1 MYVYRL
7 AITAQRVWDARSPG
21 PAYGNRRTKTVKL
34 GALAASAARRV
45 CGGIAAACKPC
56 PDVQDNTYW
65 WPRLN
70 ANHANHPAKGQA
82 SLPPVAFSS
91 RATAFRY
98 DKHSRLITHAYTTIV
113 CSSQGHSKQEGVPP
127 KSPAS
132 GQRCSVC
139 VCGCIDCNDVNLL
152 LVLRVSGHLIP
163 SSGTE
168 RASACSNYDTATWMT
183 WRHVTPTSQA
193 SLAKAS
199 SS

>member
-1 MYVYRL
+1 MIPWCTLVLLGFRGLGGRAWGAEAGCGPGALRQKRHVYVYRL

-70 ANHANHPAKGQA
+70 ANHANHPA
-82 SLPPVAFSS
+82 
-91 RATAFRY
+91 
-98 DKHSRLITHAYTTIV
+98 
-113 CSSQGHSKQEGVPP
+113 
-127 KSPAS
+127 S

-152 LVLRVSGHLIP
+152 LV
-163 SSGTE
+163 
-168 RASACSNYDTATWMT
+168 
-183 WRHVTPTSQA
+183 RHVSAYKKPSTGTRDIH
-193 SLAKAS
+193 
-199 SS
+199 

>member
-1 MYVYRL
+1 MAVTPFKKADGHESCVFKLYDPLCLLCLLQAGALRQKRHVYVYRL

-34 GALAASAARRV
+34 GALPASAARRV

-70 ANHANHPAKGQA
+70 ANHANHPA
-82 SLPPVAFSS
+82 
-91 RATAFRY
+91 
-98 DKHSRLITHAYTTIV
+98 
-113 CSSQGHSKQEGVPP
+113 
-127 KSPAS
+127 S

-152 LVLRVSGHLIP
+152 LV
-163 SSGTE
+163 
-168 RASACSNYDTATWMT
+168 
-183 WRHVTPTSQA
+183 RHVSAYKKPSTGTRDIHQRAYEPHIVHDHIGGAHLWQ
-193 SLAKAS
+193 
-199 SS
+199 